1 MLEPV
6 FLYRASKC
14 KNPKNRA
21 VKTVY
26 GLKLLPLYVII
37 IVFFPVKTQICKEK
51 QMALYQT

>member
-37 IVFFPVKTQICKEK
+37 IVFFPVKMQTCKEK